1 MDDRTSHDNFVKRAF
16 VVLAIVALAAA
27 VYMLGRLLLLI
38 FAAIVVA
45 VILRA
50 IARIFIR
57 FGLPQGVSVTFAVIT
72 LFAILGSVSWV
83 FGDLLVTQFA
93 TLIARIPEAIEATQ
107 AAFDNWGLDYD
118 VREAARDITSQL
130 SGLTTRAGSFAIM
143 SAGGALTNII
153 LVLAGAVFFAAQ
165 PDLYR
170 QGLVR
175 IVPKQREKLAEET
188 LEDLGRA
195 LGLWLRAQILSSIIV
210 AIMVYIALSAIGVP
224 SAAAL
229 AVIAG
234 LLDFIP
240 FIGPVVAGIP
250 AVLVAFSVSPTTALW
265 TLGVYVLI
273 QQIQGNVLQPIIQ
286 KRSVDLLPAVLLFAV
301 VAAGILFGLL
311 GVLLAAPLTVVGF
324 VLVQRLYIEQVLQKV
339 PKRPAP
345 PKSPPPEKAE

>member
-1 MDDRTSHDNFVKRAF
+1 MDDQASHNSFVRRAF
-16 VVLAIVALAAA
+16 AVLAIVVLAA
-27 VYMLGRLLLLI
+27 VIYSLGRLLLLI

-72 LFAILGSVSWV
+72 LFAILGSVSWI
-83 FGDLLVTQFA
+83 FGGLIVTQFTA
-93 TLIARIPEAIEATQ
+93 LVARIPEALEATQ
-107 AAFDNWGLDYD
+107 RALDGWGIDYD
-118 VREAARDITSQL
+118 VRQASRDIGAQL
-130 SGLTTRAGSFAIM
+130 SGLTTQAGSFALM

-165 PDLYR
+165 PEVYR

-175 IVPKQREKLAEET
+175 IVPKNREQLTRET
-188 LEDLGRA
+188 CDDIGRA

-210 AIMVYIALSAIGVP
+210 AVMVYIALSIIGVP

-229 AVIAG
+229 AIIAG

-240 FIGPVVAGIP
+240 FIGPVIAGIP
-250 AVLVAFSVSPTTALW
+250 AVLVAFSVSPTIALW

-273 QQIQGNVLQPIIQ
+273 QQIQGNILQPIIQ

-324 VLVQRLYIEQVLQKV
+324 VLVQRLYIEQVLHKE
-339 PKRPAP
+339 PKRPAGGTP
-345 PKSPPPEKAE
+345 SA

>member
-1 MDDRTSHDNFVKRAF
+1 MDDQASHNSFVRRAF
-16 VVLAIVALAAA
+16 AVLAIVVLAA
-27 VYMLGRLLLLI
+27 VIYSLGRLLLLI

-72 LFAILGSVSWV
+72 LFAILGSVSWI
-83 FGDLLVTQFA
+83 FGGLIVTQFTA
-93 TLIARIPEAIEATQ
+93 LVARIPDALEATQ
-107 AAFDNWGLDYD
+107 RALDGWGIDYD
-118 VREAARDITSQL
+118 VRQASRDIGAQL
-130 SGLTTRAGSFAIM
+130 SGLTTQAGSFALM

-165 PDLYR
+165 PEVYR

-175 IVPKQREKLAEET
+175 IVPKNREQLTRET
-188 LEDLGRA
+188 CDDIGRA

-210 AIMVYIALSAIGVP
+210 AVMVYIALAIIGVP

-229 AVIAG
+229 AIIAG

-240 FIGPVVAGIP
+240 FIGPVIAGIP
-250 AVLVAFSVSPTTALW
+250 AVLVAFSVSPTIALW

-273 QQIQGNVLQPIIQ
+273 QQIQGNILQPIIQ

-324 VLVQRLYIEQVLQKV
+324 VLVQRLYIEQVLHKE
-339 PKRPAP
+339 PKRPAGGAP
-345 PKSPPPEKAE
+345 SA

>member
-1 MDDRTSHDNFVKRAF
+1 MDDQASHNNFVRRAF
-16 VVLAIVALAAA
+16 AVLAIVALAA
-27 VYMLGRLLLLI
+27 VILTLGRLLLLI

-57 FGLPQGVSVTFAVIT
+57 FGLPESISVTVSVVT
-72 LFAILGSVSWV
+72 LFGILGSVGWI
-83 FGDLLVTQFA
+83 FGDLIITQFTA
-93 TLIARIPEAIEATQ
+93 LIARIPEAIDATQ
-107 AAFDNWGLDYD
+107 NTFDSWGIDYD
-118 VREAARDITSQL
+118 VRQAARDISTQL

-165 PDLYR
+165 PGLYR
-170 QGLVR
+170 DGLLR
-175 IVPKQREKLAEET
+175 IVPKERERLAAET
-188 LEDLGRA
+188 CDDIGRA

-210 AIMVYIALSAIGVP
+210 AILIYIALSAIGVP

-229 AVIAG
+229 AIIAG

-273 QQIQGNVLQPIIQ
+273 QQIQGNILQPIIQ

-324 VLVQRLYIEQVLQKV
+324 VLVQRLYIEQVLNKE
-339 PKRPAP
+339 PKRPAGGQP
-345 PKSPPPEKAE
+345 AE

>member
-1 MDDRTSHDNFVKRAF
+1 MDDRVSHDNFLKRAF
-16 VVLAIVALAAA
+16 VVLAIVALAGAIF
-27 VYMLGRLLLLI
+27 MLGRLLLLI

-50 IARIFIR
+50 ISRIFIR
-57 FGLPQGVSVTFAVIT
+57 FGLPRSLSVTFAVIA
-72 LFAILGSVSWV
+72 LFALLGSASWI
-83 FGDLLVTQFA
+83 FGGLIVTQF
-93 TLIARIPEAIEATQ
+93 TVLVARIPEAIDATQ
-107 AAFDNWGLDYD
+107 AAFDSWGFDYD
-118 VREAARDITSQL
+118 VRQASRDIASQL
-130 SGLTTRAGSFAIM
+130 SGLTTRAGSFALM

-170 QGLVR
+170 KGLVR
-175 IVPKQREKLAEET
+175 MVPKQREKLAEET
-188 LEDLGRA
+188 CDDIGRA
-195 LGLWLRAQILSSIIV
+195 LGLWLRAQIASSIVV
-210 AIMVYIALSAIGVP
+210 AILIYIALSAIGVP

-229 AVIAG
+229 AIIAG

-265 TLGVYVLI
+265 AVGVYVLI
-273 QQIQGNVLQPIIQ
+273 QQVQGNILQPIIQ

-311 GVLLAAPLTVVGF
+311 GVLLAAPLTVVCF
-324 VLVQRLYIEQVLQKV
+324 VLIQRLYIEQVLQKE
-339 PKRPAP
+339 PKRPAM
-345 PKSPPPEKAE
+345 PKTSE

>member
-1 MDDRTSHDNFVKRAF
+1 MNDQASHNSFVRRSFA
-16 VVLAIVALAAA
+16 VLAIVVLAA
-27 VYMLGRLLLLI
+27 VIYSLSRLLLLI
-38 FAAIVVA
+38 FAAVVVA

-57 FGLPQGVSVTFAVIT
+57 FGLPQGVSVTFAVIA
-72 LFAILGSVSWV
+72 LFAILGSVSWI
-83 FGDLLVTQFA
+83 FGGLIVTQFTA
-93 TLIARIPEAIEATQ
+93 LVARIPEAIEATQ
-107 AAFDNWGLDYD
+107 NAFDSWGIDYD
-118 VREAARDITSQL
+118 VRQASRDIGAQL
-130 SGLTTRAGSFAIM
+130 SGLTTQAGSFALM

-165 PDLYR
+165 PEIYR

-175 IVPKQREKLAEET
+175 IVPKNREELARET
-188 LEDLGRA
+188 FDDIGRA

-210 AIMVYIALSAIGVP
+210 AVLIYIALSIIGVP

-229 AVIAG
+229 AIIAG

-240 FIGPVVAGIP
+240 FIGPVIAGIP
-250 AVLVAFSVSPTTALW
+250 AVLVAFSVSPTMALW

-273 QQIQGNVLQPIIQ
+273 QQIQGNILQPIIQ

-324 VLVQRLYIEQVLQKV
+324 VLVQRLYIEQVLKKE
-339 PKRPAP
+339 PKRPAGGTP
-345 PKSPPPEKAE
+345 PA